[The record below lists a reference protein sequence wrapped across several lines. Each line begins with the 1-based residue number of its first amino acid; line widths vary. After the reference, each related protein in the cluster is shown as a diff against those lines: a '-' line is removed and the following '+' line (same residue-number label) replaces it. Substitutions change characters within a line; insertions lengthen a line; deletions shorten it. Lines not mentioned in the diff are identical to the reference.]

1 MSDVEPTR
9 DWAVEAADRVVDVV
23 DLVREKT
30 TGPALKAGRWVVY
43 GVAMLFIIV
52 PTVIG
57 LVIGLI
63 RLLDKFWGFV
73 FDKLGIASTAPIWV
87 SYLTLGVLFVA
98 IGLFVWTKRFP
109 SEASTRERSAVEALD
124 L

>member
-52 PTVIG
+52 PTIIG
-57 LVIGLI
+57 VLIGLI
-63 RLLDKFWGFV
+63 RLLDAFWGFV

-87 SYLTLGVLFVA
+87 SYLTLGLVFLA
-98 IGLFVWTKRFP
+98 IGAFVWTKRFP
-109 SEASTRERSAVEALD
+109 SDDA
-124 L
+124 

>member
-9 DWAVEAADRVVDVV
+9 DWAVEGADRVVDVV

-43 GVAMLFIIV
+43 GVAMAFIIV
-52 PTVIG
+52 PALIG

-87 SYLTLGVLFVA
+87 SYLTLGFIFVA
-98 IGLFVWTKRFP
+98 IGLVVWTKRFP
-109 SEASTRERSAVEALD
+109 TED
-124 L
+124 

>member
-109 SEASTRERSAVEALD
+109 SDA
-124 L
+124 